1 MGARCATI
9 EFMNIAITKLREE
22 AILPDYQTTHSA
34 AMDLA
39 ACIDEPIVLGS
50 LERAIVPTGL
60 ALAVPEGYEAQVRAR
75 SGLSV
80 KHGISLANGVG
91 TIDADYRGELGVIL
105 VNLSKEP
112 FTIEPGMRVAQL
124 LVAKVERIEWQLVEE
139 LGETERGKGGYG
151 STGH

>member
-1 MGARCATI
+1 MI
-9 EFMNIAITKLREE
+9 IAITKLRDN
-22 AILPDYQTTHSA
+22 AKLPEYQTAHSA
-34 AMDLA
+34 AMDLS

-75 SGLSV
+75 SGLSA
-80 KHGISLANGVG
+80 KHGIALANGVG

-105 VNLSKEP
+105 VNLSKEE
-112 FTIEPGMRVAQL
+112 FTIEPGMRIAQL
-124 LVAKVERIEWQLVEE
+124 LVAKVERIEWQLVDE
-139 LGETERGKGGYG
+139 LDETERGEGGYG

>member
-1 MGARCATI
+1 
-9 EFMNIAITKLREE
+9 
-22 AILPDYQTTHSA
+22 
-34 AMDLA
+34 MDLA

-75 SGLSV
+75 SGLSF

-124 LVAKVERIEWQLVEE
+124 LVAKVVRMEWQLVEE